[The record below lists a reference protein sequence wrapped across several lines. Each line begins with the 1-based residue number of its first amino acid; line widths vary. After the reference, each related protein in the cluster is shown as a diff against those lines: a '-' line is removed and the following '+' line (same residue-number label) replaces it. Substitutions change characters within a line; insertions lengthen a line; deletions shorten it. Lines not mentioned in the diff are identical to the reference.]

1 MDAEQLKEKAL
12 DDFLLSNKGLMGSDD
27 TLTATLIG
35 DVITVSHVRPN
46 GLQFTKIYPVGWLE
60 RSRLCLLAGTLKYY
74 DYDLPEPEIRD
85 LRRLLWATDL
95 DNALGQLSIDS
106 KYEWWIDGPNL
117 KWIGA
122 NQILQ
127 WLKGKEA
134 AEDDLEWVKSEFAD
148 NQRLDWFVEG
158 LSDRGNLSS
167 MELFEIYF
175 ESVQYL
181 RRQMVREARPDDTNN

>member
-1 MDAEQLKEKAL
+1 MDAEWLKEKAL
-12 DDFLLSNKGLMGSDD
+12 DDFRLRNMGLIGSDD
-27 TLTATLIG
+27 TLMVTLTG
-35 DVITVSHVRPN
+35 DIVAVSHVRPN
-46 GLQFTKIYPVGWLE
+46 CLQFTKIYPVGWLE
-60 RSRLCLLAGTLKYY
+60 RSRLCLLTGTMKYY

-85 LRRLLWATDL
+85 VRRLLWATDL
-95 DNALGQLSIDS
+95 DNALGQLSIDP
-106 KYEWWIDGPNL
+106 KYEWWIDGPDL

-122 NQILQ
+122 NQVLQ
-127 WLKGKEA
+127 WLKDKEA

-158 LSDRGNLSS
+158 LHDRGVLSL

-181 RRQMVREARPDDTNN
+181 RRQMEEK